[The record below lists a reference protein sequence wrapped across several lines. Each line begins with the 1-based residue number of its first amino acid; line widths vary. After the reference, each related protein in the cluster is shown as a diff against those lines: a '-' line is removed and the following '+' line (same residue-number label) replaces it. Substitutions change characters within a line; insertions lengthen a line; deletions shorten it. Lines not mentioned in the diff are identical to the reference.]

1 MSSGIIFRQNP
12 DGSFSPFKTDTIG
25 EENKND
31 SSNSASPRQPAQL
44 LNLRLPPGFS
54 FEVNDP
60 SHILFVNIG
69 KGHMAKQEEPKERT
83 SPTSTENS
91 LQSGDATK
99 LRSTNITKD
108 PKSPTTFTSFTTTTT
123 THTTTTT
130 TTHNTTTTTTHNTT
144 TTTTHNTT
152 TTTTHNTT
160 THTTTTTTTTTAE
173 ITTKPYDEPTK
184 QESLLKTPFI
194 SPNRKRF
201 HRKRNLVRHD
211 VMMGS
216 PYNEKIRD
224 LVQSSGPKEVTF
236 QS

>member
-31 SSNSASPRQPAQL
+31 SSNSAPPRQPAQL

-108 PKSPTTFTSFTTTTT
+108 PKPPTTFTYFTTTTT
-123 THTTTTT
+123 THT
-130 TTHNTTTTTTHNTT
+130 
-144 TTTTHNTT
+144 TT